1 LLALGLKIFYI
12 LFKLKFVGKHGRD
25 VRGCCKGLHKLLFET
40 TRTTKKDVMDATNVN
55 VSIGENE
62 ISYFSINESG
72 NDFMANLYDH
82 GLVSN
87 YIFN

>member
-1 LLALGLKIFYI
+1 
-12 LFKLKFVGKHGRD
+12 
-25 VRGCCKGLHKLLFET
+25 
-40 TRTTKKDVMDATNVN
+40 MDATNVN